1 MGFLKLTTQAGRPVL
16 VNPAQILTVVV
27 KDSGDED
34 TLLGVWSVGD
44 ETVSYYRPIDELGA
58 VLSEAQIQTDLA
70 EWGYEV
76 LLERFESYARS
87 RGA

>member
-1 MGFLKLTTQAGRPVL
+1 MRFLKLTNQAGRPVL

-27 KDSGDED
+27 KDTGDKNI
-34 TLLGVWSVGD
+34 LLCVWSLGD
-44 ETVSYYRPIDELGA
+44 ETASYYRPIDDLGA

-76 LLERFESYARS
+76 LLERFESYARK

>member
-58 VLSEAQIQTDLA
+58 VLSEAQIQNDITV
-70 EWGYEV
+70 WGYEV
-76 LLERFESYARS
+76 FLERFDSYARN